1 MNIRILTATAA
12 AALLTLGL
20 AACTSAPTVE
30 TSNAAAPAA
39 TAGDEVS
46 ISDAWVKSAPEGMS
60 AAFGQLVNAG
70 DSDVTVVSATSE
82 ASPMIELHETVANDT
97 GEMVMRAKEGGFV
110 IPARGTF
117 DLTPGGNHIMLM
129 GLQKPLVAGEET
141 SFTLTFSDDSTYTF
155 TAPVKDYSGANETYE
170 GDGGMKMDMGSG
182 N

>member
-110 IPARGTF
+110 IPA
-117 DLTPGGNHIMLM
+117 
-129 GLQKPLVAGEET
+129 
-141 SFTLTFSDDSTYTF
+141 
-155 TAPVKDYSGANETYE
+155 
-170 GDGGMKMDMGSG
+170 
-182 N
+182 